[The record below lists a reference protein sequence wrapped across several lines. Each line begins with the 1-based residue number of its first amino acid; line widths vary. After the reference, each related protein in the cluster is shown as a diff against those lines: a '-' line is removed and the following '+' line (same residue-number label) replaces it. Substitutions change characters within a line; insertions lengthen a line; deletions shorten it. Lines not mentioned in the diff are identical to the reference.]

1 MEVAPQFEFHHVG
14 ISVPDL
20 EVAAR
25 WWEHMFGFKITKR
38 FRIEPA
44 NADVILLPK
53 GNLNV
58 ELFQASGAAPLPHDR
73 RIPIKDI
80 GTHGTKHAAFR
91 INNLDEFLVAVQGRR
106 RGGRRTQYRAWAYV
120 LSARSLWHPYRIH

>member
-1 MEVAPQFEFHHVG
+1 MNAGPSAGLAGGFNGRWPQFEFYHVG

-25 WWEHMFGFKITKR
+25 WWEHMSGFKITKR

-44 NADVILLPK
+44 DADVILLSK

-91 INNLDEFLVAVQGRR
+91 INYLDEFLPAV
-106 RGGRRTQYRAWAYV
+106 RADAPPEKWSDLKYV
-120 LSARSLWHPYRIH
+120 F